1 MSESASHPGIATS
14 SVEEGLDFA
23 CNLLVGAL
31 ESVAASNSSDA
42 RRTLS
47 SLAHY
52 LSLRYAGEL
61 GLAFEELAG
70 LAGDLA
76 PHMSKSEQLQ
86 DQLRWLRNSLQLKSP
101 DKSLERTSDR
111 SSDR

>member
-1 MSESASHPGIATS
+1 MADSATHLGIATTS
-14 SVEEGLDFA
+14 IEEGLDFA
-23 CNLLVGAL
+23 CNLLVGAF
-31 ESVAASNSSDA
+31 ESVAANDSSDA
-42 RRTLS
+42 RSTLR

-61 GLAFEELAG
+61 GLAFEELAA

-86 DQLRWLRNSLQLKSP
+86 DQLRWLQDSLQVESP
-101 DKSLERTSDR
+101 NTSLERR
-111 SSDR
+111 REG

>member
-23 CNLLVGAL
+23 CNLLVGAF
-31 ESVAASNSSDA
+31 EAVAVSDSGEA
-42 RRTLS
+42 RSTLS
-47 SLAHY
+47 SLAQY
-52 LSLRYAGEL
+52 LSFRYAGEL

-70 LAGDLA
+70 LAEDLA

-86 DQLRWLRNSLQLKSP
+86 AQLRWLQISLQVESP
-101 DKSLERTSDR
+101 NTSFERTR
-111 SSDR
+111 EG